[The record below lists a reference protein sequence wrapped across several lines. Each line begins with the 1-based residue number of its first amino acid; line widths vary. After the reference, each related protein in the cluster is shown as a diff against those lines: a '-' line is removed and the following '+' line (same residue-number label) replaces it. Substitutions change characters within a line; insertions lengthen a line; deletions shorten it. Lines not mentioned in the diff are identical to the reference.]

1 MAEPIR
7 ARPDVSPS
15 GSQRPIRRF
24 GSLVGTA
31 ESMNEASIPQNSGKR
46 PNTAR
51 PRPGSGGSRLALVR
65 FSGELTLKAPATR
78 RRFVKRLV
86 KNLKDALKSQQI
98 EGRVIRD
105 HNRLFVE
112 ASGPGDLGQLAHCFG
127 VQSISI
133 VEPRP
138 WKTMEDL
145 IAAGVELYGDAVVGK
160 RFAVRARRVG
170 DRNHTPVRSQEV
182 ARQLGA
188 ALNRSAAGVDLEN
201 PEVTVHVEIMPD
213 EAYFFP
219 ETIRGHGGLP
229 LGTEGRAV
237 SLVSG
242 GFDSAVSSWQLLK
255 RGVSLDYVFCNLGGR
270 DHQLGVLRVMK
281 QISDRWS
288 YGLRPHLHSIDFDL
302 VSRDLREN
310 CETRYWQIVL
320 KRLMLRAGE
329 AIARE
334 RDSVALVTGEAVG
347 QVSSQTLQNLAV
359 ISNATSLPILR
370 PLVGFNKDEIIR
382 VAREIGTEDLSKDVD
397 EYCAMVPSKP
407 ATNAQLERVLAEEA
421 RLDPD
426 LLERAV
432 TERSVVDLRSLDLET
447 MERPDLQT
455 STIPPGA
462 TIIDLRSVAA
472 FRAWHYPEAL
482 HLDFNNALRAYSHFD
497 KRHRYVLYCE
507 FGLKSAHLA
516 ELMSGGGYDA
526 AHFGGGLSDLVDYA
540 RREGVALPDF
550 MSH

>member
-1 MAEPIR
+1 MTEAPSPQSSGHEPGP
-7 ARPDVSPS
+7 ARSD
-15 GSQRPIRRF
+15 
-24 GSLVGTA
+24 
-31 ESMNEASIPQNSGKR
+31 
-46 PNTAR
+46 
-51 PRPGSGGSRLALVR
+51 PGSGEARLALLR
-65 FSGELTLKAPATR
+65 FSGELTLKASATR

-98 EGRVIRD
+98 KGRVIRD
-105 HNRLFVE
+105 HNRLFIE
-112 ASGPGDLGQLAHCFG
+112 AFGPGDLSQLAHCFG
-127 VQSISI
+127 VQSVSI

-138 WKTMEDL
+138 WKTMDDL
-145 IAAGVELYGDAVVGK
+145 VAAGVELYGDAVAGK

-170 DRNHTPVRSQEV
+170 DRNHTPVHSQEV

-188 ALNRSAAGVDLEN
+188 ALNRRAAGVDLEN
-201 PEVTVHVEIMPD
+201 PEVSVHVEIMAD

-219 ETIRGHGGLP
+219 ETIRGYGGLP

-242 GFDSAVSSWQLLK
+242 GFDSAVASWQLLK
-255 RGVSLDYVFCNLGGR
+255 RGVSLDYAFCNLGGR

-288 YGLRPHLHSIDFDL
+288 YGQRPHLHSIDFDL
-302 VSRDLREN
+302 VTRDLRTN
-310 CETRYWQIVL
+310 CEMRYWQVVL

-334 RDSVALVTGEAVG
+334 RDAAAIVTGEAVG

-359 ISNATSLPILR
+359 ISSATSVPILR
-370 PLVGFNKDEIIR
+370 PLVGFNKDEIIAI
-382 VAREIGTEDLSKDVD
+382 AREIGTEDLSKDVD
-397 EYCAMVPSKP
+397 EYCAMVPTRP

-432 TERSVVDLRSLDLET
+432 EERSLVDLRSLDLET

-455 STIPPGA
+455 SAISPGA
-462 TIIDLRSVAA
+462 TIIDLRSPAA

-482 HLDFNNALRAYSHFD
+482 HLDFNNALRAYSQFD

-516 ELMSGGGYDA
+516 ELMCSGGYDA
-526 AHFGGGLSDLVDYA
+526 AHFGGGLSDLIDYA
-540 RREGVALPDF
+540 RHQGLALPDF
-550 MSH
+550 MSR